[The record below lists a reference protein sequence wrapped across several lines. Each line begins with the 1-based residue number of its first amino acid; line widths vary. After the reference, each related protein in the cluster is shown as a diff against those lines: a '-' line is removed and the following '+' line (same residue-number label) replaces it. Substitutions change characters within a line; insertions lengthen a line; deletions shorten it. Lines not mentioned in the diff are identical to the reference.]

1 LNMTQQPAETQKP
14 LKGRVALI
22 TGGGRGIGRAITL
35 RLAQDGA
42 DVAVNFERDE
52 AAAQKV
58 VKEATALGVRAIAI
72 QGSVASFAE
81 CQAVVAQVTSSLGD
95 IGILINNAGV
105 HGFGTYLADVT
116 PEEMT
121 HVLGV
126 NLVGAFYMS
135 KAAIPS
141 LRKQSRS
148 DIIFLSSYS
157 VTVSPKGNGPY
168 NISKAAVEQFAFTLA
183 KEERQ
188 HGIRI
193 NVVSPSLTLT
203 DMMPQEILSSLF
215 GVSDAKE
222 LDARSPFGRVGTA
235 EDVASVVGYFVSPA
249 NEYVSGQRMVI
260 DGACDAGVIAGTS
273 I

>member
-1 LNMTQQPAETQKP
+1 MTTQLAKEQRP
-14 LKGRVALI
+14 LQGRVALI

-42 DVAVNFERDE
+42 DVAVNFEKDE
-52 AAAQKV
+52 TAAQTV
-58 VKEATALGVRAIAI
+58 VKEAIALGSRAIAV

-81 CQAVVAQVTSSLGD
+81 CQSIVARVTAALGD

-105 HGFGTYLADVT
+105 HGFGTYLADVS
-116 PEEMT
+116 PEEMA

-141 LRKQSRS
+141 LRKHSRS

-168 NISKAAVEQFAFTLA
+168 NVSKAAVEQFAFTLA

-203 DMMPQEILSSLF
+203 DMMPAAMLSTLF
-215 GVSDAKE
+215 GVSDIKE

-235 EDVASVVGYFVSPA
+235 EDVASVISYFVSPA

-273 I
+273 V

>member
-1 LNMTQQPAETQKP
+1 VAIPYCPLN
-14 LKGRVALI
+14 
-22 TGGGRGIGRAITL
+22 
-35 RLAQDGA
+35 LARRFSA
-42 DVAVNFERDE
+42 
-52 AAAQKV
+52 
-58 VKEATALGVRAIAI
+58 
-72 QGSVASFAE
+72 
-81 CQAVVAQVTSSLGD
+81 
-95 IGILINNAGV
+95 
-105 HGFGTYLADVT
+105 
-116 PEEMT
+116 
-121 HVLGV
+121 
-126 NLVGAFYMS
+126 

-235 EDVASVVGYFVSPA
+235 EDVAAAVAFLCSERAGFIT
-249 NEYVSGQRMVI
+249 GQVLAV
-260 DGACDAGVIAGTS
+260 DGGLS
-273 I
+273 L